1 MFAALLYGH
10 MVSDRIA
17 LWICR
22 RRGGIWVPEYRLH
35 ALWLPGLILPVG
47 LGLFGACLQYH
58 LHYIVLAVSSFLIGW
73 ATTAIIPVTV
83 NYSIEC
89 FKEHATA
96 TTAIIGLYRLA
107 FNTSI
112 PFFVPAWMAKV
123 GAAWC
128 LGMAAF
134 FSIFAFMF
142 ITLLMWKGHVIRKWS
157 FASVAS
163 SEEGTRLM
171 EKSSFEVESR

>member
-1 MFAALLYGH
+1 M
-10 MVSDRIA
+10 
-17 LWICR
+17 
-22 RRGGIWVPEYRLH
+22 PEYRLH

-47 LGLFGACLQYH
+47 LGLFGACLQH
-58 LHYIVLAVSSFLIGW
+58 HFHYMVLAVASFLIAW

-89 FKEHATA
+89 FKEHAEG
-96 TTAIIGLYRLA
+96 TTAVMGLYRLA
-107 FNTSI
+107 FNTPI
-112 PFFVPAWMAKV
+112 PFFVTAWMARV
-123 GAAWC
+123 GVAWC

-142 ITLLMWKGHVIRKWS
+142 IMLLMWKGHVVRGWS
-157 FASVAS
+157 FARVAS

-171 EKSSFEVESR
+171 EKSSLEVE